1 MFVYKKDKLE
11 EPPISVKYDVNL
23 LSKLKKQKQTYI
35 NRFLFFSH
43 NPLSVR
49 SSGVVTVVSVVHI
62 TDASLSSSAL
72 LRKHNYLSVNVENR
86 APHISKP
93 PVWPS
98 HCMEGWFSSVCVCV
112 CFGYVAWCI
121 PQMQGGVQC
130 RGLTSPEV
138 QEGGWKVIDGR
149 RGQRWTGGC
158 PTVSDRVSVRE
169 AWKWQ
174 NNSRLKKQLP
184 SCNKI
189 KDFIKTILT
198 EEKPLKTRNLVQK
211 FLLFLLWFCC
221 FRVCGYRLQTYTLR
235 SIS

>member
-23 LSKLKKQKQTYI
+23 LSKLKKQNQTYI

-93 PVWPS
+93 PV
-98 HCMEGWFSSVCVCV
+98 
-112 CFGYVAWCI
+112 
-121 PQMQGGVQC
+121 
-130 RGLTSPEV
+130 
-138 QEGGWKVIDGR
+138 
-149 RGQRWTGGC
+149 
-158 PTVSDRVSVRE
+158 
-169 AWKWQ
+169 
-174 NNSRLKKQLP
+174 
-184 SCNKI
+184 
-189 KDFIKTILT
+189 
-198 EEKPLKTRNLVQK
+198 
-211 FLLFLLWFCC
+211 
-221 FRVCGYRLQTYTLR
+221 
-235 SIS
+235 